1 MCRTRHDIDLPS
13 YLGDYEF
20 SVVPRP
26 LFTPDGQ
33 LYKSTDKSVILNEIE
48 NLTNQAQDVLF
59 NTNSVPN
66 RKNSVI
72 IFESMAIVNSISNEN
87 SMHIKTCE
95 DLANVFTNQVI
106 EESQEFS
113 EIGIFFDFYLQTRND
128 RTNGTQILY
137 KVDDSTIIEHLKT
150 SKFRS
155 HIMTK

>member
-95 DLANVFTNQVI
+95 DFANVFTNQVI

>member
-20 SVVPRP
+20 SVVPRS

-33 LYKSTDKSVILNEIE
+33 LYKSTGESVILNEME

-59 NTNSVPN
+59 HTSSVPN
-66 RKNSVI
+66 EKNNVI

-95 DLANVFTNQVI
+95 DFANVFTNQI
-106 EESQEFS
+106 IDESQRFS
-113 EIGIFFDFYLQTRND
+113 EIRLIFDF
-128 RTNGTQILY
+128 
-137 KVDDSTIIEHLKT
+137 HLHT
-150 SKFRS
+150 SLKSKNKEWQNKRHS
-155 HIMTK
+155 NCI

>member
-20 SVVPRP
+20 SVVPRS

-95 DLANVFTNQVI
+95 DFANVFTNQVI